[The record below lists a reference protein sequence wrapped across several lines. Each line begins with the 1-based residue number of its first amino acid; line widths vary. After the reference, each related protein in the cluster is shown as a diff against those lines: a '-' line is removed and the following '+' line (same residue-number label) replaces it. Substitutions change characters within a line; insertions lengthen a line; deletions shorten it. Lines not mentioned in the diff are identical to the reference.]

1 MALSNYFTDGMVVPM
16 NLPTTATALSP
27 EDWLRVMSLI
37 HPDNVNETLR
47 VLHAHQPMVDA
58 LLRCHRLIA
67 TLPANSVLEK
77 EVAGL
82 LNQEDAA
89 NYEHPWPP
97 EPQLEEPLQPE
108 QA

>member
-1 MALSNYFTDGMVVPM
+1 M

-47 VLHAHQPMVDA
+47 ILHARGHM
-58 LLRCHRLIA
+58 LK
-67 TLPANSVLEK
+67 VLERCRIHIDLPDL
-77 EVAGL
+77 EEEIVRI
-82 LNQEDAA
+82 LNNEPTTA
-89 NYEHPWPP
+89 HPWPP
-97 EPQLEEPLQPE
+97 EPQLEEPPQPE